1 MLLPAVLDKAL
12 AADDDDD
19 DNDGSDGL
27 GGALLLPF
35 LLLSTASAV
44 LALTGG
50 DGW

>member
-12 AADDDDD
+12 ADDK
-19 DNDGSDGL
+19 DGSDGL